1 MPDSKGIEPIDITIR
16 DYQTSD
22 YEVCRYLWVELTQ
35 HHRDIYE
42 DPSIGGE
49 DPGRGFDR
57 YLENPQR
64 RGTWVAEFG
73 GQVVAFAGLLMHSH
87 TEEGEAGTEG
97 EVEPVVVSR
106 PYRDHG
112 IGTSLVEH
120 VVEQAREKGVRF
132 LCIRPVARNERALS
146 LYVRLG
152 FNTVGAVELLQDLS
166 SSYDRK
172 WKPGIKILDNELRY

>member
-1 MPDSKGIEPIDITIR
+1 MNITIR
-16 DYQTSD
+16 DYQTKD
-22 YEVCRYLWVELTQ
+22 YDICRSLWVELTQ

-42 DPSIGGE
+42 DPSIGGD

-64 RGTWVAEFG
+64 RGTWAAELG
-73 GQVVAFAGLLMHSH
+73 GRVVALAGLLTHSH

-97 EVEPVVVSR
+97 EVEPVVVSQ

-112 IGTSLVEH
+112 IGSRLVEY

-132 LCIRPVARNERALS
+132 LCIRPASRNERAIS

-152 FNTVGAVELLQDLS
+152 FSAVGAIELLQDLS

-172 WKPGIKILDNELRY
+172 WKPGIKILDNKLLY

>member
-1 MPDSKGIEPIDITIR
+1 MNITIR
-16 DYQTSD
+16 DYEARD
-22 YEVCRYLWVELTQ
+22 YDVCRALWVELTQ

-42 DPSIGGE
+42 DPSIGGN
-49 DPGRGFDR
+49 DPGRGFNR

-64 RGTWVAEFG
+64 HGTWVAEVE
-73 GQVVAFAGLLMHSH
+73 GQVVALTGLLSHSH
-87 TEEGEAGTEG
+87 TEEGDAGMEG
-97 EVEPVVVSR
+97 EVEPVVVSLA
-106 PYRDHG
+106 YRDKG

-132 LCIRPVARNERALS
+132 LSIRPVARNDRAIS

-152 FNTVGAVELLQDLS
+152 FSTVGAVELLQDLS

-172 WKPGIKILDNELRY
+172 WKTGIKILDNELRY